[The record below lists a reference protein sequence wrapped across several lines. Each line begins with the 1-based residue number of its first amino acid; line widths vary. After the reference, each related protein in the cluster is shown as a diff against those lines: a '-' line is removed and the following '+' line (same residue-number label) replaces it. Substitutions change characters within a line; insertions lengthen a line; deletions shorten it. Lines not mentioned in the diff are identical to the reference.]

1 MDKKKAVLD
10 TSAQYKHSWWREVI
24 ARRESTRYDPDLD
37 NVEPV
42 AAPEEYHGS
51 QASEAVSWRIR
62 VAAAWGWRL
71 IVITVALAGVIWG
84 ITQVSVVFI
93 PVAIALL
100 LTLLL
105 EPLLHLLQKLHLPK
119 TLAATISLL
128 AGVGLVTFI
137 IWLATSQLASG
148 APALA
153 KKAVAGFDKLLAWLS
168 EGPLKIDQTRLDAY
182 IHALTTQLGDLATK
196 YSSSIASSALSVTS
210 SVVSIFAAAL
220 ISLFCLFF
228 FLKDGRR
235 IWVWLIRMLPV
246 SYREPVHEAGIRGWV
261 TLKGYIKAQALVAF
275 VDSICIAIGAAALG
289 AGSMTVPL
297 GLIVFVGSFIPIVG
311 ALATGAIAVLILLL
325 DQGIFAAVMM
335 LVIIVFVQQVEGN
348 ILQPI
353 FMSNAVNIHPLA
365 VLLAVTAGTF
375 LAGIIGALLAVPIAA
390 FTNTV
395 FLYLTGHDS
404 MPELSR
410 KHDRIGGPPGTI
422 HAQVAA
428 SYVQADKKETQKV
441 LDKEAKEKTAEAAD
455 ALEAAAEAAAEA
467 EAARTKAE
475 TARNEND
482 SKKDADDAD

>member
-42 AAPEEYHGS
+42 AAPKEYHGN
-51 QASEAVSWRIR
+51 QAAEAVSWRIR

-168 EGPLKIDQTRLDAY
+168 EGPLKIDQTQLDTY

-261 TLKGYIKAQALVAF
+261 TLK
-275 VDSICIAIGAAALG
+275 D
-289 AGSMTVPL
+289 
-297 GLIVFVGSFIPIVG
+297 
-311 ALATGAIAVLILLL
+311 
-325 DQGIFAAVMM
+325 
-335 LVIIVFVQQVEGN
+335 
-348 ILQPI
+348 
-353 FMSNAVNIHPLA
+353 
-365 VLLAVTAGTF
+365 
-375 LAGIIGALLAVPIAA
+375 
-390 FTNTV
+390 
-395 FLYLTGHDS
+395 
-404 MPELSR
+404 R
-410 KHDRIGGPPGTI
+410 KS
-422 HAQVAA
+422 V
-428 SYVQADKKETQKV
+428 V
-441 LDKEAKEKTAEAAD
+441 
-455 ALEAAAEAAAEA
+455 
-467 EAARTKAE
+467 
-475 TARNEND
+475 
-482 SKKDADDAD
+482 